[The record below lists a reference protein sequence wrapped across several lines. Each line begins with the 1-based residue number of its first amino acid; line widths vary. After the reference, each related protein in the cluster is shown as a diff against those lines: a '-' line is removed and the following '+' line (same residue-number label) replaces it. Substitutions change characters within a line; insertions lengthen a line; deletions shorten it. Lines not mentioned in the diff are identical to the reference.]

1 MVPAGVRH
9 VVGFAT
15 FVAEVS
21 STDED
26 LWLDGLTIDFNCFG
40 NLIFDIIVGGV
51 DFNFHGSEFTSGS
64 GLGSLCEPD
73 ELRICGGQ
81 STLFIGCEFTSVFKD
96 NGCCFAL
103 DWCF

>member
-40 NLIFDIIVGGV
+40 DLIFDIIIGGV

-73 ELRICGGQ
+73 ELGVC
-81 STLFIGCEFTSVFKD
+81 
-96 NGCCFAL
+96 
-103 DWCF
+103 